1 MADVGREQRWRTSA
15 TLSAG
20 SPKTGLICAV
30 LLTKQNRVGSLSR
43 SSRGLGH
50 RPFTAAT
57 RVRISYGMPA
67 YNPTIDSKTALGL
80 SWRGIGGIFCFS
92 PIFILATKL
101 LYRGESDVLQMFRSH
116 ASSFMNKRANHHP
129 ICWHACL
136 NFVSVLLPVE
146 KPYSPNKTGH
156 PLN

>member
-30 LLTKQNRVGSLSR
+30 LLTKHTRVGSLSR

-57 RVRISYGMPA
+57 GVRIPYGMPTS
-67 YNPTIDSKTALGL
+67 NPSIDSKTSPRPSPA
-80 SWRGIGGIFCFS
+80 GGCF
-92 PIFILATKL
+92 
-101 LYRGESDVLQMFRSH
+101 
-116 ASSFMNKRANHHP
+116 
-129 ICWHACL
+129 
-136 NFVSVLLPVE
+136 FVSVQIQSRFCLLVTAYPVTMGRRCTFFCMTGPQSCLE
-146 KPYSPNKTGH
+146 TPLFLGTVFSPKLPKPTH
-156 PLN
+156 AR